1 MKLARVRL
9 SGDLSGDYVVED
21 RRPDG
26 RLILRPDLSVKAIL
40 ARHGERELTPEEF
53 EQRFGELPTDGE
65 G

>member
-1 MKLARVRL
+1 MRL

-21 RRPDG
+21 RRPNG
-26 RLILRPDLSVKAIL
+26 RMVLRPDLSVKAIL
-40 ARHGERELTPEEF
+40 ARHGERTLSPEEF